1 MDVSLVESAAGLL
14 PLRFVGGEE
23 MIPSIQLTANSLS
36 PNFGAMNSAT
46 TVPRGRYPS
55 KQPTGFLLAQRATA
69 EPVWGDVLG
78 RFTTAALRSRPI
90 RICLVS
96 PWLTE
101 TDYGRL
107 RHLIRHADAKN
118 AELLVVTRPPST
130 DLGERAIE
138 MVRSARSPKVLV
150 AKDLHAKMYI
160 SQEPAGRGVALV
172 GSANMTAGGTRLAEV
187 GVLLRPFKGSSLID
201 DLVGIAVTQFGA
213 RPLTTRR
220 QL

>member
-1 MDVSLVESAAGLL
+1 MAELAADLL
-14 PLRFVGGEE
+14 PSLFVADEG
-23 MIPSIQLTANSLS
+23 MVTSIQLTANSLS

-46 TVPRGRYPS
+46 TVPRDRYPS
-55 KQPTGFLLAQRATA
+55 KQRTGFLPAQRATA
-69 EPVWGDVLG
+69 EPVWGDILG

-107 RHLIRHADAKN
+107 RLLVRHADARN
-118 AELLVVTRPPST
+118 AELVVVTRPLAT
-130 DLGERAIE
+130 GLGERAIE
-138 MVRSARSPKVLV
+138 MVRSARSHKVLV
-150 AKDLHAKMYI
+150 ADALHAKMYI

-187 GVLLRPFKGSSLID
+187 GVLLRPLTGSSLID
-201 DLVGIAVTQFGA
+201 DLVGIAVTQLGA
-213 RPLTTRR
+213 RPLTTRGG
-220 QL
+220 L